1 VAERRSHESVEKNM
15 LRSRGVEHPDR
26 SVIPKN
32 KEDSRMRKIAL
43 LAALVGAIF
52 LSFVG
57 LSHRADAMTFSTP
70 AGVLNAATEVD
81 AAQPQQVWWR
91 GGWRGGWGGGWRG
104 GYWGPRPYYYGYY
117 RPWPSYSYYPY
128 GYYYPYA
135 GWGWRR
141 WWW

>member
-1 VAERRSHESVEKNM
+1 M
-15 LRSRGVEHPDR
+15 LRLEGVDILTDR
-26 SVIPKN
+26 SVIPNN
-32 KEDSRMRKIAL
+32 KEDSRMRKFAL
-43 LAALVGAIF
+43 LTAVVSAIF
-52 LSFVG
+52 LSLFG
-57 LSHRADAMTFSTP
+57 LSNRADAMTFSTP

-91 GGWRGGWGGGWRG
+91 GGGWHGGWRGGWGGGWRG

-117 RPWPSYSYYPY
+117 RPWPTYYSYYPY
-128 GYYYPYA
+128 GYYYPYW

>member
-1 VAERRSHESVEKNM
+1 
-15 LRSRGVEHPDR
+15 
-26 SVIPKN
+26 
-32 KEDSRMRKIAL
+32 MRKYAL
-43 LAALVGAIF
+43 LAAVVSAIF
-52 LSFVG
+52 FSLFG
-57 LSHRADAMTFSTP
+57 LTNRADAMTFSTP

-91 GGWRGGWGGGWRG
+91 RGGWGGGWRG

-117 RPWPSYSYYPY
+117 RPWPSYYSYYPY
-128 GYYYPYA
+128 GYYYPYS

>member
-1 VAERRSHESVEKNM
+1 M
-15 LRSRGVEHPDR
+15 LRLIGVEHPDR

-43 LAALVGAIF
+43 LAAVVGAIC
-52 LSFVG
+52 LSLFG
-57 LSHRADAMTFSTP
+57 LSNRADAMTFSTP
-70 AGVLNAATEVD
+70 AGVLNAATEAD
-81 AAQPQQVWWR
+81 AVQPQQVWWR
-91 GGWRGGWGGGWRG
+91 RGWGGGWRG

-117 RPWPSYSYYPY
+117 RPWPYAYSYYPY
-128 GYYYPYA
+128 GYYYPYW